1 MQGPFKMFIQK
12 IQELHEDVM
21 NHFMNVPAIAVNQI
35 FYHPDISSGQN
46 NTFNINAFVTILM
59 SR

>member
-1 MQGPFKMFIQK
+1 MFIQK

-21 NHFMNVPAIAVNQI
+21 NHFMNVPAIAVNLI
-35 FYHPDISSGQN
+35 VYHPDISSGQN